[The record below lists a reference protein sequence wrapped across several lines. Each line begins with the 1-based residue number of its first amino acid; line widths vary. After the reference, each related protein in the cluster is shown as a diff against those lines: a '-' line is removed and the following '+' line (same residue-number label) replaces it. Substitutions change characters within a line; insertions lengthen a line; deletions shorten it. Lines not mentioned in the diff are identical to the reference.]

1 MSCLRPTPSTIW
13 LEEERLEL
21 EQRGDTVLV
30 AALDEGFDAAGPA
43 GAMLSMAEAL
53 VDRSHETY
61 VNPFFIGESFA
72 RADRVDEALY
82 WLDQAVEHGSYNM
95 NYLAFWP
102 PFDVL
107 RDDPRYT
114 DLVERV
120 YGSRAQEIA
129 RQTHGLPSQ
138 AAD

>member
-1 MSCLRPTPSTIW
+1 M
-13 LEEERLEL
+13 
-21 EQRGDTVLV
+21 
-30 AALDEGFDAAGPA
+30 
-43 GAMLSMAEAL
+43 
-53 VDRSHETY
+53 
-61 VNPFFIGESFA
+61 NPFFIGEAFA

-107 RDDPRYT
+107 RDDPRYV

-120 YGSRAQEIA
+120 YGPRAQKIMEA
-129 RQTHGLPSQ
+129 GR
-138 AAD
+138 

>member
-1 MSCLRPTPSTIW
+1 
-13 LEEERLEL
+13 
-21 EQRGDTVLV
+21 
-30 AALDEGFDAAGPA
+30 
-43 GAMLSMAEAL
+43 
-53 VDRSHETY
+53 

-120 YGSRAQEIA
+120 YGSRAQDIA
-129 RQTHGLPSQ
+129 RQTRGLPSQ